1 VVKKIRTPITSTK
14 ITSGLAVYNGGPLWN
29 TGYKW
34 YNIYWGSYWNSP
46 NIPFGPKEIDT
57 ATQHITTD
65 KAYWGGLSEYATNGY
80 DLGYGVFAGSIIIST
95 NPPSTID
102 DTQIG
107 PQIKQWISSGLI
119 PELGQKGAYNIFF
132 PPNVTIILEGS
143 ASCQTFCDYHNTDG
157 THYYTVEPYPCS
169 SGCNQCTNNP
179 FDALTMGLSEELVE
193 LATDMSPGTGWV
205 IGNIELCVPPD
216 TLLLGDNK
224 PISEY
229 KIGDKVIG
237 EHGLVSVHKTFE
249 RPFNGNLIE
258 IKASGILPFKATPN
272 HPILVVS
279 SINGK
284 LTEPQWKKIN
294 EINIKHSDEDG
305 DYLLLPK
312 LRGNINIKEFQID
325 VPYKTCKPKVNKF
338 ILNNDT
344 AWLLGIYVAEGFSET
359 ADKLHWSLNKNE
371 IELANKIV
379 SILEK
384 LGCKPWIT
392 QHPTDASMVI
402 HVSSKTL
409 KQFFVQHCGRG
420 ATNKQIP
427 DFILYHEDTALLR
440 SFIEGYLAGDGCRY
454 HNDNIYGNIYSG
466 YSFNTVSKKLGLQ
479 LQLAG
484 ARLGYFVSLFK
495 YHTKPYG
502 IIRGRLVKLHEGVSG
517 VFYNNPAKTKKRWK
531 TIQYQGNEY
540 FILPVTEKKEVLY
553 NGLVYN
559 ISTDDHTYL
568 ISNVITHNC
577 DECDQHF
584 VCNQISTGEYVNAWY
599 SNKYNTC
606 WTPNWPPSSP
616 SPPPPS
622 TCPIAKVFTTTY
634 NTFAKLLH
642 RKTRL
647 YAYVPEQCSC

>member
-1 VVKKIRTPITSTK
+1 MVKKIRTPITSTK

-107 PQIKQWISSGLI
+107 PQIKQWITSGLI

-157 THYYTVEPYPCS
+157 THYYTVEPYPCT

-205 IGNIELCVPPD
+205 IGNIEL
-216 TLLLGDNK
+216 
-224 PISEY
+224 
-229 KIGDKVIG
+229 
-237 EHGLVSVHKTFE
+237 
-249 RPFNGNLIE
+249 
-258 IKASGILPFKATPN
+258 
-272 HPILVVS
+272 
-279 SINGK
+279 
-284 LTEPQWKKIN
+284 
-294 EINIKHSDEDG
+294 
-305 DYLLLPK
+305 
-312 LRGNINIKEFQID
+312 
-325 VPYKTCKPKVNKF
+325 
-338 ILNNDT
+338 
-344 AWLLGIYVAEGFSET
+344 
-359 ADKLHWSLNKNE
+359 
-371 IELANKIV
+371 
-379 SILEK
+379 
-384 LGCKPWIT
+384 
-392 QHPTDASMVI
+392 
-402 HVSSKTL
+402 
-409 KQFFVQHCGRG
+409 
-420 ATNKQIP
+420 
-427 DFILYHEDTALLR
+427 
-440 SFIEGYLAGDGCRY
+440 
-454 HNDNIYGNIYSG
+454 
-466 YSFNTVSKKLGLQ
+466 
-479 LQLAG
+479 
-484 ARLGYFVSLFK
+484 
-495 YHTKPYG
+495 
-502 IIRGRLVKLHEGVSG
+502 
-517 VFYNNPAKTKKRWK
+517 
-531 TIQYQGNEY
+531 
-540 FILPVTEKKEVLY
+540 
-553 NGLVYN
+553 
-559 ISTDDHTYL
+559 
-568 ISNVITHNC
+568 C